1 MPATK
6 KRKIVKKTSSVEKRV
21 EVMSEQMSML
31 LVVFSIA
38 MMAFAFV
45 LYKVY
50 VKQYLIIIRSHQKT
64 PPYDGVF
71 LVTFTNY
78 LVTVIGVVI

>member
-1 MPATK
+1 MPASK
-6 KRKIVKKTSSVEKRV
+6 KRKTVKMTSSVEKKV
-21 EVMSEQMSML
+21 TKMSEQMQML

-50 VKQYLIIIRSHQKT
+50 M
-64 PPYDGVF
+64 P
-71 LVTFTNY
+71 
-78 LVTVIGVVI
+78 

>member
-6 KRKIVKKTSSVEKRV
+6 KRKAAKKTVNVIEKKMEMKVET
-21 EVMSEQMSML
+21 MSEQMQMML
-31 LVVFSIA
+31 LVFAVA

-50 VKQYLIIIRSHQKT
+50 VK
-64 PPYDGVF
+64 
-71 LVTFTNY
+71 
-78 LVTVIGVVI
+78 

>member
-6 KRKIVKKTSSVEKRV
+6 RKKMVKSTSKVEKKV
-21 EVMSEQMSML
+21 ERMSEQMSML

-45 LYKVY
+45 LVKVY
-50 VKQYLIIIRSHQKT
+50 AQ
-64 PPYDGVF
+64 
-71 LVTFTNY
+71 
-78 LVTVIGVVI
+78 

>member
-1 MPATK
+1 MPVTK
-6 KRKIVKKTSSVEKRV
+6 KRKTVKRAVKATSNVEKKV
-21 EVMSEQMSML
+21 TQMSEQMSML

-50 VKQYLIIIRSHQKT
+50 VK
-64 PPYDGVF
+64 
-71 LVTFTNY
+71 
-78 LVTVIGVVI
+78 

>member
-50 VKQYLIIIRSHQKT
+50 VK
-64 PPYDGVF
+64 
-71 LVTFTNY
+71 
-78 LVTVIGVVI
+78 